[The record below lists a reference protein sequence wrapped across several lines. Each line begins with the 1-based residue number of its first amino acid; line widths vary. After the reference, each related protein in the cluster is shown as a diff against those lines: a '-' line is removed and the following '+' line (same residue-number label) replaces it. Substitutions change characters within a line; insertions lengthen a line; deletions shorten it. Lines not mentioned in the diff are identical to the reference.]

1 MGGEGFVLEA
11 LGYSCERNAGCTAR
25 AGAFVWN
32 EFEKSRSDLR
42 MNDQSS
48 PNRLPF
54 ATPEEAVTELERLY
68 SSATDLMRAALDDFR
83 NHRMSP
89 SEQTRQR
96 FRYPEL
102 RVSYLP
108 SGDRPSNRRAF
119 GKFAS
124 PGVYATT
131 VTHPSAFRTYLLEQ
145 LRPLTGEYGA
155 TVEVGYGDQEIP
167 YAYVAE
173 TLDELGQ
180 GGVTSEELARSFPVP
195 LLSSVG
201 DEIADGLW
209 KFREGEPR
217 PLALFD
223 AIRVDYS
230 LRRLVHYTGSDWRL
244 VQPWILLTNYHRY
257 VDQFIQWGL
266 EQLRS
271 AALIPGCTS
280 REMSVWM
287 PTARPTRPRR

>member
-1 MGGEGFVLEA
+1 MA
-11 LGYSCERNAGCTAR
+11 
-25 AGAFVWN
+25 
-32 EFEKSRSDLR
+32 
-42 MNDQSS
+42 
-48 PNRLPF
+48 
-54 ATPEEAVTELERLY
+54 
-68 SSATDLMRAALDDFR
+68 
-83 NHRMSP
+83 
-89 SEQTRQR
+89 QR
-96 FRYPEL
+96 
-102 RVSYLP
+102 
-108 SGDRPSNRRAF
+108 
-119 GKFAS
+119 
-124 PGVYATT
+124 
-131 VTHPSAFRTYLLEQ
+131 
-145 LRPLTGEYGA
+145 
-155 TVEVGYGDQEIP
+155 VEVGYGDQEIP

-173 TLDELGQ
+173 TLDEFGQ

-209 KFREGEPR
+209 EFREGEPR

-271 AALIPGCTS
+271 GGPYNRLHLPGKCQRGCELFARRS
-280 REMSVWM
+280 RGADRLVAVASLAD
-287 PTARPTRPRR
+287 ARLPSRDA